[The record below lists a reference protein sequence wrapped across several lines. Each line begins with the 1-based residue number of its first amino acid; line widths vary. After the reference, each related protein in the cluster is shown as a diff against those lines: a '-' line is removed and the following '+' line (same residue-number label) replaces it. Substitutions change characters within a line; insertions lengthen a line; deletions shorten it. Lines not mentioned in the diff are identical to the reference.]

1 MSTGGPSKP
10 AAAAA
15 TATAAAPS
23 AIPNRTPVD
32 ISATIVSAPSKPNQS
47 DTVLYFQSAPVISQ
61 YKPPVTSRC
70 CHRRSYYARIA
81 NVVNGME
88 SLLPVQKDIMHE
100 RYITL
105 LHSYYTRSRV
115 YSAAFH
121 GLRLIVTVGS
131 LLVPALLS
139 VQQIG
144 SHKDSIYWFT
154 WALSLA
160 VTMSNGALTLFK
172 VEKKYYYL
180 HTAYELMHTEGWQF
194 ISLTGKY
201 GAHGSLRK
209 EGTPAFTHQT
219 AFEHFCHY
227 VEKLKIR
234 QVDDEYYK
242 SIDAAR
248 DATPAADSSTSSE
261 GAAKSMMNLQTPG
274 EKTVAD
280 LAARIVRTAPKE
292 TLDQLKEFTDMLARP
307 GAGSGVDAGKSKQ

>member
-1 MSTGGPSKP
+1 MSTAAARAPTPTTPNRIPVDASAAVVSATQP
-10 AAAAA
+10 LAQAQPPAQDTILQVAAAAPA
-15 TATAAAPS
+15 KKY
-23 AIPNRTPVD
+23 TP
-32 ISATIVSAPSKPNQS
+32 
-47 DTVLYFQSAPVISQ
+47 
-61 YKPPVTSRC
+61 PPRSRC
-70 CHRRSYYARIA
+70 CRRRAHYDRIA

-88 SLLPVQKDIMHE
+88 SLLPIQKDIIHE
-100 RYITL
+100 RYIAL
-105 LHSYYTRSRV
+105 LQAYYTRARA

-121 GLRLIVTVGS
+121 GLRAIVTVGS

-139 VQQIG
+139 VQQLDNY
-144 SHKDSIYWFT
+144 KDSIYWFT

-242 SIDAAR
+242 SIEAAR
-248 DATPAADSSTSSE
+248 DAASSTD
-261 GAAKSMMNLQTPG
+261 GAATGDGAKSMMNLQTPG

-280 LAARIVRTAPKE
+280 LASRIIKTAPKE

-307 GAGSGVDAGKSKQ
+307 AAASGTDTGKSKQ